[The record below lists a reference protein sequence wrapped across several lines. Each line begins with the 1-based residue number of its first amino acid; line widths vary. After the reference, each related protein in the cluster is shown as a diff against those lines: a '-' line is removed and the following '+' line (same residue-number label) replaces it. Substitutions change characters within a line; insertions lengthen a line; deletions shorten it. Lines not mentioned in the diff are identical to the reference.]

1 MAMQVKNSK
10 LLEAV
15 ELISEK
21 GFEGMLEAMQVLLNE
36 AMIIERSRYLQ
47 LAPYERSEAR
57 EDYANGFKP
66 KQIKTKLG
74 EMELSVPQVRSCQF
88 YPSFLQKGIRS
99 EHALRLALAEMYI
112 QGVSTRKVNAILQEL
127 CGLEIT
133 STEVSRATKLL
144 DEELA
149 QWKERPLGQYVYL
162 YLDARYE
169 KVRQGGCIID
179 SAVLIAYGIAPNG
192 KREILGATVSLSE
205 AEVHWRQFLESL
217 AKRGLYGL
225 RLIISDAHIGLKS
238 ALKAVF
244 TSIPWQRCQFHLQQ
258 NAQAY
263 VTKANRKRE
272 VAESIRAIF
281 NAENLVEAERL
292 LNL

>member
-217 AKRGLYGL
+217 AKRGLYPL
-225 RLIISDAHIGLKS
+225 PMKMRNFVDCLDRI
-238 ALKAVF
+238 
-244 TSIPWQRCQFHLQQ
+244 
-258 NAQAY
+258 
-263 VTKANRKRE
+263 
-272 VAESIRAIF
+272 
-281 NAENLVEAERL
+281 
-292 LNL
+292 